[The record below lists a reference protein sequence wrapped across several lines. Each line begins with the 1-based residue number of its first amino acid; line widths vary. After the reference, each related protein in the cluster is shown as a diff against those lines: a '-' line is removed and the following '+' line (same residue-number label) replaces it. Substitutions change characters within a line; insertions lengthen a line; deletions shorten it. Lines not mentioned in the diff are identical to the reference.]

1 MPPAAVQHGPQL
13 LAKKPFLK
21 MPAARRSAGGDV
33 ISFTCI
39 AAGPRYCEYAG
50 E

>member
-1 MPPAAVQHGPQL
+1 MAQNLLVKKLLVKEPATRR
-13 LAKKPFLK
+13 F
-21 MPAARRSAGGDV
+21 ARGDV

-39 AAGPRYCEYAG
+39 AGGPGYCEYAG